1 MASIVERSQS
11 LKREDLS
18 NLMTY
23 VDARSCPFTS
33 AVKKGSA
40 PKNSL
45 LEWPLDKHKQNVVAA
60 ATYGTG
66 AISSNTVSAELP
78 IDGDDVS
85 TFENYDDR
93 TKATVYVQYLRRQ
106 PKVSRLANMTSDVA
120 GVGWK
125 KEMAES
131 ISKAL
136 VAHKRDIESTI
147 CSGQETNAEAVSGG
161 SSEPYQTRGIG
172 KWVNSSAGAILP
184 VPADFRTP
192 AASMVSIAAA
202 SLYEET
208 VRGVLESI
216 YNQTGEANKS
226 FYGLCGTAVKKQ
238 LSELTLYVPSSRTG
252 NIVASNRDAGASK
265 LSTAVDI
272 IESDFGTISLH
283 LSTFLDQDARS
294 GGSFDATVGQKA
306 LYILNLSNLEL
317 AFAENTNVRELP
329 DQGGGPRSLIES
341 VFALKSYSGGLD
353 HGKIQLA

>member
-1 MASIVERSQS
+1 
-11 LKREDLS
+11 
-18 NLMTY
+18 MTY

-45 LEWPLDKHKQNVVAA
+45 LEWPLDKHKQNLVAA

-66 AISSNTVSAELP
+66 AIAGGTVSADLP

-93 TKATVYVQYLRRQ
+93 AKACVYVQYLRRQ

-147 CSGQETNAEAVSGG
+147 CSSQDTNAEAVSGG

-172 KWVNSSAGAILP
+172 AWIVTANPSP
-184 VPADFRTP
+184 VQCSIPTDFLTP
-192 AASMVSIAAA
+192 AASKVTIAAA
-202 SLYEET
+202 ALYEET

-226 FYGLCGTAVKKQ
+226 FYGLCGTTVKKQ
-238 LSELTLYVPSSRTG
+238 LSELTLYVPASRTG
-252 NIVASNRDAGASK
+252 NIIASNRDAGANK

-283 LSTFLDQDARS
+283 LSTFLDQDARDATPA
-294 GGSFDATVGQKA
+294 FDATVGQKA
-306 LYILNLSNLEL
+306 LYILNMSNLEL

-353 HGKIQLA
+353 HGKIQLS